1 MHSVVNLP
9 SNTLQQ
15 GAKDNNN
22 YSMSKDKIKHSEPKI
37 TKLECMI
44 VGNHWPSSFNKDLNK
59 NELSCNKSFEIGE
72 FIVIVIRRFI
82 VIDDATFSKNYHSKD
97 SKDVVGDHEEGEKF

>member
-1 MHSVVNLP
+1 MHSVVDLP

-15 GAKDNNN
+15 RAQDNNN
-22 YSMSKDKIKHSEPKI
+22 DGVRKYKVKHCEPKI

-44 VGNHWPSSFNKDLNK
+44 ISNHWPSSLNKDLNK
-59 NELSCNKSFEIGE
+59 NELSSNKSFEIGE

-82 VIDDATFSKNYHSKD
+82 MIDDTTFSKNDHSKD
-97 SKDVVGDHEEGEKF
+97 SKDIVGDHE